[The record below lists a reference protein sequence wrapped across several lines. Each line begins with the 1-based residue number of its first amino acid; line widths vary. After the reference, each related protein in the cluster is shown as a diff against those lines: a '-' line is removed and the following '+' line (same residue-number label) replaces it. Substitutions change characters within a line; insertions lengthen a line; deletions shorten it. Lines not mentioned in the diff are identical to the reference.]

1 MSRAQDLPMPSSQ
14 RTLGS
19 TSLLLGRNSSTSTW
33 VPAFAWTTVKS
44 WVLATELA
52 SASSATFVHQ
62 EVLP

>member
-1 MSRAQDLPMPSSQ
+1 MSRMQPVTMPSSQ

-19 TSLLLGRNSSTSTW
+19 ILLLLRRTSSTSTW
-33 VPAFAWTTVKS
+33 VPAFAGTTVKS

-52 SASSATFVHQ
+52 SASSAAFGHQ